1 MEQFYFGTTITVL
14 IKDIV
19 KQTSNAINYSKISA
33 LLSRKISDS
42 PFLQVLFWS
51 DRFVNADDPE
61 VKDNVELDDE

>member
-19 KQTSNAINYSKISA
+19 KQTSNAINYSEISA

-42 PFLQVLFWS
+42 PFLQVLF
-51 DRFVNADDPE
+51 
-61 VKDNVELDDE
+61 